1 MATARRVT
9 PRTQRARVTEPRT
22 AAEVATA
29 APAAVGMPSA
39 HNLGAEL
46 EATAAAAGRFW
57 HALAESGIPAEFCR
71 LMFDNWQAAYWNND
85 NSASLTDRDSEGE
98 EAGE

>member
-1 MATARRVT
+1 MATARRTT
-9 PRTQRARVTEPRT
+9 PQIRRPRITEPRT
-22 AAEVATA
+22 AAEVAAA
-29 APAAVGMPSA
+29 APKAVDMPSA

-57 HALAESGIPAEFCR
+57 HALTESGIPAEFCR

-85 NSASLTDRDSEGE
+85 NSASLTDREGEGE